1 MIIGYKEDKEIKLE
15 EIDTGD
21 NDILALEGVIRG
33 EKTRIILS
41 YFDSSKN
48 KTNEDYKRNREI
60 QGKVESLMEVEPEV
74 ALISLGDMNGRLTRL
89 EPNIST
95 DANGKML
102 EDWTTKLDM
111 HHLNLTDQC
120 TGKYTFKSK
129 NGRSAIDHILVNDWL
144 FEKYIGMHIDEDRM
158 QLDISDHCVVR
169 AWFKLKSRGDRTS
182 WKKNNTKE
190 IQWIKK
196 DEETLDKFEEAFL
209 PKVGKCTTFKNCMK
223 KIKDILHLTMR
234 KRKRVKIG
242 KRG

>member
-1 MIIGYKEDKEIKLE
+1 
-15 EIDTGD
+15 
-21 NDILALEGVIRG
+21 
-33 EKTRIILS
+33 
-41 YFDSSKN
+41 
-48 KTNEDYKRNREI
+48 
-60 QGKVESLMEVEPEV
+60 
-74 ALISLGDMNGRLTRL
+74 MNGRLTRL
-89 EPNIST
+89 EPNIAT

-182 WKKNNTKE
+182 WKNNKTKE
-190 IQWIKK
+190 IVWIKK
-196 DEETLDKFEEAFL
+196 K
-209 PKVGKCTTFKNCMK
+209 MK
-223 KIKDILHLTMR
+223 KH
-234 KRKRVKIG
+234 
-242 KRG
+242 